1 MRAYSFST
9 SSYFAGNGAARP
21 LCTHAVLETKV
32 AIAVPDPRTQIR
44 RMNTDQN
51 SKKRDETA
59 EDETGAEQEEDETAR
74 DRRSDS
80 RGKSPNLP

>member
-1 MRAYSFST
+1 
-9 SSYFAGNGAARP
+9 
-21 LCTHAVLETKV
+21 
-32 AIAVPDPRTQIR
+32 
-44 RMNTDQN
+44 MNTDQN